1 VHNRFLVTETSPR
14 INRLSSSAA
23 FLTTTEVRR
32 KLKGCG
38 REDHMDVSMSPDRVS
53 ASRILICTGLAAAAL
68 GIMAGCKHLGNQ
80 VVSPQDA
87 RYPARNSAST
97 RAVTITGT
105 VAPTL
110 SLTLSAYYEGSVAAD
125 CWVSPIFSAGGFE
138 GATNPLRIEVP
149 IPVARTADR
158 FSASFTP
165 DAFLPGK
172 CDWHFQS
179 VAMQVTKGK
188 LATGPFLIVQ
198 AQGRWTMT
206 EYKGIDSSDAPLVRP
221 CRLHRDIG
229 YSCSPAFDVKSS
241 QILIDTTT
249 TVHATVLDDEQP

>member
-1 VHNRFLVTETSPR
+1 
-14 INRLSSSAA
+14 
-23 FLTTTEVRR
+23 
-32 KLKGCG
+32 
-38 REDHMDVSMSPDRVS
+38 MDVSMLPNSLN
-53 ASRILICTGLAAAAL
+53 ASRIVICIGLAVATL
-68 GIMAGCKHLGNQ
+68 GSMAGCKHLGNQ

-87 RYPARNSAST
+87 RYPARNPAST

-149 IPVARTADR
+149 ILVARTADR

-172 CDWHFQS
+172 CNWHFQS

-188 LATGPFLIVQ
+188 LGTGPFLIVQ
-198 AQGRWTMT
+198 ALGLWTRT
-206 EYKGIDSSDAPLVRP
+206 EYKGTNSSDAALILPR
-221 CRLHRDIG
+221 RLHRDIG
-229 YSCSPAFDVKSS
+229 YSCLPAFDVKSS
-241 QILIDTTT
+241 QFLIDTTT
-249 TVHATVLDDEQP
+249 TVSATVLDNEKP